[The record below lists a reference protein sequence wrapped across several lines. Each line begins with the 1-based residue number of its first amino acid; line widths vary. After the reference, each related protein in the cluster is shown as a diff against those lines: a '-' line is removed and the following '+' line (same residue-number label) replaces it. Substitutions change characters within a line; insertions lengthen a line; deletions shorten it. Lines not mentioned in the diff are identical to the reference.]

1 MCITS
6 TAVMVAGVT
15 SSGGLTALAVK
26 YLQVGNVVAIFKN
39 KKKPREEKYNGYVG
53 YEQDAKSES
62 DVAGAVACGTKAV
75 ADEGKGIHEA
85 A

>member
-1 MCITS
+1 MCIAS

-26 YLQVGNVVAIFKN
+26 YLQLGNVVTVFKN
-39 KKKPREEKYNGYVG
+39 KKKPAKENDHGNLSYK
-53 YEQDAKSES
+53 QDRKSEGDITS
-62 DVAGAVACGTKAV
+62 AVACGTKAV
-75 ADEGKGIHEA
+75 ADEGEGIHEA

>member
-1 MCITS
+1 MCIAS

-26 YLQVGNVVAIFKN
+26 YLQLGNVVTVFKN
-39 KKKPREEKYNGYVG
+39 KKKPAKENDNGNFS
-53 YEQDAKSES
+53 YEQDRKSES
-62 DVAGAVACGTKAV
+62 DITSAVAGGTQGAVEQG
-75 ADEGKGIHEA
+75 EGIHEA